1 MVGGIVPIG
10 ATVTSGLTTLIIV
23 PGVDAGIVV
32 LLAGIKSTGRF
43 SGEVNISVLITVPTP
58 VTESV
63 KSKFVASGTFSPA
76 PTILIGPRHISQVS

>member
-32 LLAGIKSTGRF
+32 LLPGIKSTGRF
-43 SGEVNISVLITVPTP
+43 KFVGNLVGSITVPIP
-58 VTESV
+58 VTGSV
-63 KSKFVASGTFSPA
+63 KSIFVVSGTSSPA
-76 PTILIGPRHISQVS
+76 PTILIGPIHISPVS